1 LLENDKGKR
10 KSLVGYISAA
20 KKVNIGINGF
30 QSTRKIL
37 LMCFLTFI
45 LPKKNRSGLRE
56 RFLFPDLIVFL
67 N

>member
-37 LMCFLTFI
+37 LMCFFNLYLTQE
-45 LPKKNRSGLRE
+45 K
-56 RFLFPDLIVFL
+56 
-67 N
+67 